1 MWHTREVDTEL
12 DLNAASRE
20 TLLEIIAGQRAVIAD
35 LQRRIGV
42 LESRPNRRGSSGMPG
57 NQPHSS
63 RQAPEKKEPRK
74 PRRHGFARQR
84 MTPTRRVEHAVAVCP
99 DCGTHLNGGWV
110 QRTREV
116 IELPVAPVE
125 VTEHALV
132 ARICPVCQRRRLPKE
147 ALQGV
152 VLGQQRLG
160 VNLVSLMVTLR
171 EEGRLPIRIIQWYL
185 ETVHQL
191 HLSVGAIVQAVHG
204 VARQAET
211 AVREVLEQVRASP
224 VVQGDETGWRQDG
237 SNGYV
242 WTFST
247 PSERY
252 FLRRGRDKG
261 VVDEVLDSSFS
272 GVLVSDFYAAYNH
285 YPGLKQRCWAHLLR
299 DIHDLKGLYPE
310 DAGLAQWAEAVH
322 QVYTEAK
329 ASVLP
334 RAQPGH
340 RTQLMLEEKLMVLAR
355 PSLKDPLAVQAKLC
369 RRMERFIKELF
380 VFVSDP
386 SRALRQQRRRA
397 EPAASG
403 NQSQDQR
410 RHPLR
415 AGHRQQDDLGIPLW
429 HLAGQRSQSPPGMPP
444 VAHFPSNL
452 NTYYDPCHF
461 ECSCSGGAPPTDD
474 NWVPSP
480 HDSTGPPRAVGIP
493 FVLRL
498 SKGER
503 AINRA
508 GAWGDKLR

>member
-1 MWHTREVDTEL
+1 MNWLKAVGKTLAWPGELWHTREVDTEL

-272 GVLVSDFYAAYNH
+272 GVLVSDFYAAYTH

-355 PSLKDPLAVQAKLC
+355 PFLSPNPPKDTDG
-369 RRMERFIKELF
+369 RREESGRGVREL
-380 VFVSDP
+380 
-386 SRALRQQRRRA
+386 Q
-397 EPAASG
+397 G
-403 NQSQDQR
+403 
-410 RHPLR
+410 
-415 AGHRQQDDLGIPLW
+415 
-429 HLAGQRSQSPPGMPP
+429 
-444 VAHFPSNL
+444 
-452 NTYYDPCHF
+452 
-461 ECSCSGGAPPTDD
+461 
-474 NWVPSP
+474 
-480 HDSTGPPRAVGIP
+480 
-493 FVLRL
+493 
-498 SKGER
+498 K
-503 AINRA
+503 
-508 GAWGDKLR
+508 

>member
-42 LESRPNRRGSSGMPG
+42 LASRPNRRGSSGMPG

-340 RTQLMLEEKLMVLAR
+340 RR
-355 PSLKDPLAVQAKLC
+355 PS
-369 RRMERFIKELF
+369 
-380 VFVSDP
+380 
-386 SRALRQQRRRA
+386 
-397 EPAASG
+397 
-403 NQSQDQR
+403 
-410 RHPLR
+410 
-415 AGHRQQDDLGIPLW
+415 
-429 HLAGQRSQSPPGMPP
+429 
-444 VAHFPSNL
+444 
-452 NTYYDPCHF
+452 
-461 ECSCSGGAPPTDD
+461 
-474 NWVPSP
+474 
-480 HDSTGPPRAVGIP
+480 
-493 FVLRL
+493 
-498 SKGER
+498 
-503 AINRA
+503 
-508 GAWGDKLR
+508 